1 MNQYE
6 LARLEDRLMALLIDT
21 GIVWFFSAIFVVL
34 LRHIGAALISFF
46 LGLIYQW
53 YFLTANNGQTPG
65 KMLMRI
71 QVVRVDGGPVRDVGA
86 IVRYIGYYLNTAFF
100 MIGWLIAAID
110 PNRQGLH
117 DRIAGTSVIRR

>member
-1 MNQYE
+1 MNQYG

-21 GIVWFFSAIFVVL
+21 GIVWLFSSIFVVL
-34 LRHIGAALISFF
+34 LRNIGAALISFF

-71 QVVRVDGGPVRDVGA
+71 QVVRVDGGPVRDVDA

-110 PNRQGLH
+110 SNRQGLH
-117 DRIAGTSVIRR
+117 DRIAGTCVVKR